1 MKDVTASLF
10 ADNDARKTPGVSQ
23 LTRLSLIENRLR
35 LIKNKLDLSNP
46 VLTLVITEDKTL
58 VQRETGDIRIAE
70 ELIGYYNETHMIHL
84 SARPRQNA
92 VIICLTKKLNS
103 PKTYS

>member
-10 ADNDARKTPGVSQ
+10 ADSEARKTPSVSQ

-35 LIKNKLDLSNP
+35 LIKEKLDLSNP
-46 VLTLVITEDKTL
+46 ILTLVITEDKTL
-58 VQRETGDIRIAE
+58 VQKETGDIRIAE

-92 VIICLTKKLNS
+92 VIICLTRRLN
-103 PKTYS
+103 TATT